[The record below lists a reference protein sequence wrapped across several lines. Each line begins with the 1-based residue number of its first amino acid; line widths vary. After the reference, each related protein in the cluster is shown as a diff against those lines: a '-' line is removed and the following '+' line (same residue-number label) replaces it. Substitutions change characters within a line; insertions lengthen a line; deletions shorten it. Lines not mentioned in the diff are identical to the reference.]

1 MFFYD
6 IVLEYEEG
14 GHGRWG
20 AQVTECHITS
30 HQDANVDSS
39 TFMATEAVHIDFSG
53 PQDQLSMVIDP
64 KKWIG
69 PSAQFFE
76 FISYVYL

>member
-1 MFFYD
+1 
-6 IVLEYEEG
+6 
-14 GHGRWG
+14 
-20 AQVTECHITS
+20 
-30 HQDANVDSS
+30 
-39 TFMATEAVHIDFSG
+39 MATEAVHIDFSG